1 MGHEENHITSYAT
14 NAKVLIALLLLT
26 SLTVGAAWFNFNDWN
41 IVIVVAIASTKIFLV
56 LTYFMHLKYENL
68 IFRLMVGLVFL
79 LLAVVFVIL
88 FFDYWFR

>member
-1 MGHEENHITSYAT
+1 MTHEENHITSYAT
-14 NAKVLIALLLLT
+14 NAKVLITLLLLT

-56 LTYFMHLKYENL
+56 LTYFMHLKHEKL
-68 IFRLMVGLVFL
+68 IFRIMVGMVFL

>member
-1 MGHEENHITSYAT
+1 MGHEETHISSYAF
-14 NAKVLIALLLLT
+14 NAKILITLLLLT
-26 SLTVGAAWFNFNDWN
+26 SITVGAAWFNFNDWN
-41 IVIVVAIASTKIFLV
+41 IVIAIGIASVKIFLV

-68 IFRLMVGLVFL
+68 MFKLMVGMVFL